1 VLNYVEID
9 STFYRIPSE
18 FMVKNWNRR
27 TPDNFRFN
35 TDKFKTVIP
44 DPFQGSGPL
53 MNQISVIFGPSLNN
67 CDIVNER
74 NLPMSQ
80 KLI

>member
-1 VLNYVEID
+1 MDITSKD
-9 STFYRIPSE
+9 SIPQS
-18 FMVKNWNRR
+18 KILLK
-27 TPDNFRFN
+27 D
-35 TDKFKTVIP
+35 
-44 DPFQGSGPL
+44 DPFQGSSPL

-67 CDIVNER
+67 CDIINER